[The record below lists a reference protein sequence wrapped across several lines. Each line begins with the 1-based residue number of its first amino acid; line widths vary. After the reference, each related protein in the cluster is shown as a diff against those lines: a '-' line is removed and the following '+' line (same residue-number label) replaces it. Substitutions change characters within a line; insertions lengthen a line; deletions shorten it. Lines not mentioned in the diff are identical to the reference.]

1 VKPIAKLSM
10 QAINYPILQR
20 GSSRPMDSKRCRQ
33 IIVVKISKVVSHT
46 TTTKPF
52 LKGTNFGSVAPS
64 PTERLG
70 GFNWVTEYG

>member
-1 VKPIAKLSM
+1 V
-10 QAINYPILQR
+10 
-20 GSSRPMDSKRCRQ
+20 G
-33 IIVVKISKVVSHT
+33 SHT